1 MNSADIRR
9 QFLKFFESKGH
20 TIVPS
25 SSLVPDGDA
34 SVLFTTAGM
43 QQFKPYYIGKKD
55 PLVDFNSKNTTSVQ
69 KSVRTSDIEEVGDER
84 HLTFFEMLGNFSFGG
99 YWKKEA
105 ISYAHEFVTQVM
117 GLKIDYVTVFEGEA
131 GVPED
136 TESAEIWKTLDP
148 NIEIRKCGR
157 ADNFWGPTGEEGP
170 CGPTTEIYVS
180 GIEIWNV
187 VFNEFY
193 QSKDKTL
200 APLPTKGID
209 TGMGLERLA
218 MVSQGVATVFDTDLF
233 AFAGNPATTD
243 TRVVA
248 DHIRAAVF
256 MIADGVVPSNTERG
270 YILRRLIRRAY
281 FRNKDLLPTVRA
293 VMKDY
298 AVFYEFNS
306 QTEQILLEEVAKFE
320 KTLDEGLKKF
330 EQGIDP
336 FVLSTTYGFPIE
348 LTEEIAKEKGIVI
361 DRVKFQEDFKK
372 HQELSRA
379 GADQKFKG
387 GLAGHSEVEVKYHTA
402 THVLHQALHDVLGDG
417 VGQKGSNITPE
428 RLRFDFSFDRKMT
441 DEEKQKVEEI
451 VNEKIAAGLS
461 VHKVVMPKVE
471 AEATGARHFFGEK
484 YPDEVSVYYIGDSL
498 EAAYSK
504 EFCGGPHVEN
514 LSELGHFKIV
524 KEEAVSA
531 GVRRIKAVLE

>member
-1 MNSADIRR
+1 MNSAEIR
-9 QFLKFFESKGH
+9 QKFLEFFKSKGH

-25 SSLVPDGDA
+25 SSLAPDGDA

-43 QQFKPYYIGKKD
+43 QQFKSYYIGKKD
-55 PLVDFNSKNTTSVQ
+55 PMVDFNSKNTTSVQ

-105 ISYAHEFVTQVM
+105 IAYAYEFVTKVM
-117 GLKIDYVTVFEGEA
+117 GLKIDYVTVFEGEP

-136 TESAEIWKTLDP
+136 IESAEIWKSLDP
-148 NIEIRKCGR
+148 NIEIRKCDR
-157 ADNFWGPTGEEGP
+157 SDNFWGPTGEEGP
-170 CGPTTEIYVS
+170 CGPTTEIYAG

-200 APLPTKGID
+200 TPLPTKGID

-218 MVSQGVATVFDTDLF
+218 MVSQGVKTVFDTDLF
-233 AFAGNPATTD
+233 AFAHNPNTTGE
-243 TRVVA
+243 RVVA
-248 DHIRAAVF
+248 DHVRAAVF

-281 FRNKDLLPTVRA
+281 FRNKDLLSVARA
-293 VMKDY
+293 IMKDY

-330 EQGIDP
+330 EQGVDP
-336 FVLSTTYGFPIE
+336 FVLFTTYGFPFE
-348 LTEEIAKEKGIVI
+348 LTEEIAKEKGLEI
-361 DRVKFQEDFKK
+361 DRAKFEEDFKK
-372 HQELSRA
+372 HQELSRV

-387 GLAGHSEVEVKYHTA
+387 GLAGHSDMEVKYHTA
-402 THVLHQALHDVLGDG
+402 THLLHQALHDVLGDG

-451 VNEKIAAGLS
+451 VNEKIAAALP
-461 VHKVVMPKVE
+461 VHKVVMPKAE

-484 YPDEVSVYYIGDSL
+484 YPDEVSVYYIGDTL
-498 EAAYSK
+498 EGAYSK

-514 LSELGHFKIV
+514 ISLLGHFKIV